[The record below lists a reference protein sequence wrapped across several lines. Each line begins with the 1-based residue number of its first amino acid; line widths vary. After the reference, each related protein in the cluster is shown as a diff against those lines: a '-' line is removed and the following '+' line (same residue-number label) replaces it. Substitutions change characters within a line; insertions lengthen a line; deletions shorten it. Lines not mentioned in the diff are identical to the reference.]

1 MSNERIKL
9 PNSYKTSSFGYNAF
23 NVSKYIIILS
33 SFCIPSDKCHKT
45 FSYFSSHNFFLR
57 ENEENAVLFCC
68 HLGGKKSSK
77 NMVNE
82 SSLCFLIFC
91 IFYFLTQNSIHPIF
105 PISRFSKTCKI
116 CSFFCLFK
124 IQNSFCIKISLRPLI
139 IRPDR
144 QYFIGLG

>member
-1 MSNERIKL
+1 MRNEKIESCQTLARQVLWDIMHSMYL
-9 PNSYKTSSFGYNAF
+9 N
-23 NVSKYIIILS
+23 ILS
-33 SFCIPSDKCHKT
+33 FCQVFVSLVTNVTKLLVT
-45 FSYFSSHNFFLR
+45 FLLTTLR

-116 CSFFCLFK
+116 CSFFAFSKFK
-124 IQNSFCIKISLRPLI
+124 ILFASKSV
-139 IRPDR
+139 
-144 QYFIGLG
+144 

>member
-1 MSNERIKL
+1 M
-9 PNSYKTSSFGYNAF
+9 PNSYKTSSFRYNAF

-116 CSFFCLFK
+116 CSFFLPF
-124 IQNSFCIKISLRPLI
+124 QNSKFFLHQNQSRTLI